1 VSRRRKRVVV
11 LGGGAGALSAA
22 YALSGPGWQKRYES
36 ITVYQRGWRLGGK
49 GASGRGVRD
58 RIEEHGLHIWFG
70 FYRNAFAMLDGC
82 YRERG
87 QARER
92 AGQPAAAFPT
102 VAEAFEP
109 ASTFVLTGRREGA
122 WEPWIATF
130 PEGGDP
136 PWAPAGDPPSVWE
149 LVKRALGLALAAV
162 RSARSAGERDT
173 ALGGVRLIPVDGD
186 DAAYRPA
193 EVRLVP
199 QPLGAARPGA
209 VFGAARTG
217 RPPSPAGAGPLPGAP
232 HGGRRPAASPRRLQA
247 AESLVG
253 DALTM
258 ARALDDDPSRHS
270 GDEHGLLAEVLAA
283 AVAAV
288 TDHLRPLAGLDEQ
301 FGRQWEVA
309 DLLLACVRGVLA
321 DGVLQHGTDVV
332 DDRDFAEWLVAHG
345 ADPESARG
353 VLVTA
358 VVYDLAFA
366 YRDGDPRTPSCS
378 AGVALRGLARLFFDY
393 TGAIA
398 WKMRAG
404 MGDVVFAPLYSAL
417 RERGVR
423 FEFFSRVDALW
434 LSADGTRVAEIE
446 IGRQLGLAD
455 GVGGY
460 EPLIDVGGLPSWPAE
475 PRWEQ
480 LRNPHGAS
488 AASLESFWAQV
499 PDAGREVLSDGD
511 DFDEVVLGVG
521 LGALPA
527 LCADLVERVP
537 RWKDMVDNL
546 ATVHTQA
553 FQLWLSRTPDEL
565 LDACPGAV
573 TGGFTEPFDT
583 YADMRQLIER
593 ESWDGAVRG
602 IAYFCNV
609 LETPPGHTD
618 PQDRMLPARAHE
630 RVRLNAI
637 RFLEQDAG
645 VLWPGAALRYPPDF
659 CWDLLVD
666 HRDGG
671 GQDEAG
677 VRRFDSQFWRANVD
691 PSDRYVLSL
700 PGTAR
705 FRLPPGD
712 SGVANLFLA
721 GDWTE
726 CGLDA
731 GCVEAAVTSGL
742 LAGNA
747 MCGNP
752 ALGEIVGHDHLRGPR

>member
-11 LGGGAGALSAA
+11 LGGGAGAMAAA

-70 FYRNAFAMLDGC
+70 FYRNAFAMLDAC

-87 QARER
+87 DARER
-92 AGQPAAAFPT
+92 TGQSEAAFPT
-102 VAEAFEP
+102 VADAFEP
-109 ASTFVLTGRREGA
+109 ASTFVLTERREGA
-122 WEPWIATF
+122 WHPWIATF

-136 PWAPAGDPPSVWE
+136 PWAPAGDPPAGWD
-149 LVKRALGLALAAV
+149 LVVRALRLSLAAV
-162 RSARSAGERDT
+162 RSAGAAGDRE
-173 ALGGVRLIPVDGD
+173 AAVAGVRLIPVDGD
-186 DAAYRPA
+186 DAAYRPPQ
-193 EVRLVP
+193 VRLVP
-199 QPLGAARPGA
+199 QPVAAGMTRSRPRAPRG
-209 VFGAARTG
+209 T
-217 RPPSPAGAGPLPGAP
+217 SP
-232 HGGRRPAASPRRLQA
+232 RPAFRRGQLQA
-247 AESLVG
+247 AASLVG

-258 ARALDDDPSRHS
+258 ARALDDDPARHS

-283 AVAAV
+283 AVGAI
-288 TDHLRPLAGLDEQ
+288 TEHMRPLAGMDDQ
-301 FGRQWEVA
+301 FRRQWEVA
-309 DLLLACVRGVLA
+309 DVLLACVRGVLA
-321 DGVLQHGTDVV
+321 DGVLQHGTDAV
-332 DDRDFAEWLVAHG
+332 DEHDFAQWLVAHG

-366 YRDGDPRTPSCS
+366 YRDGDPRAPSCS

-404 MGDVVFAPLYSAL
+404 MGDVVFAPLFETL

-423 FEFFSRVDALW
+423 FEFFSRVDALR
-434 LSADGTRVAEIE
+434 LSEDGTHVAEIE
-446 IGRQLGLAD
+446 IGRQLDLAE
-455 GVGGY
+455 GVLGY
-460 EPLIDVGGLPSWPAE
+460 EPLVDVGGLPCWPAE

-480 LRNPHGAS
+480 LRNTNGAS
-488 AASLESFWAQV
+488 AASLESFWSQV
-499 PDAGREVLSDGD
+499 PDVGRDVLRAGV
-511 DFDEVVLGVG
+511 DFDEIVLGVG

-527 LCADLVERVP
+527 LCADLVARLP
-537 RWKDMVDNL
+537 QWKDMVDNL

-553 FQLWLSRTPDEL
+553 FQLWLSRTTDEL
-565 LDACPGAV
+565 LDASPGAV

-583 YADMRQLIER
+583 YSDMRQLIER
-593 ESWDGAVRG
+593 ESWDGRVLG

-609 LETPPGHTD
+609 LETPPGHPD
-618 PQDRMLPARAHE
+618 PRDRMLADRANE
-630 RVRLNAI
+630 QVRLNAV

-645 VLWPGAALRYPPDF
+645 VLWPGTALRYPPDF
-659 CWDLLVD
+659 RWDLLTD
-666 HRDGG
+666 HRDGS
-671 GQDEAG
+671 GQDEVG
-677 VRRFDSQFWRANVD
+677 VRRFDSQYWRANVD

-705 FRLPPGD
+705 FRLAPGG

-721 GDWTE
+721 GDWTD

-747 MCGNP
+747 MCGSP